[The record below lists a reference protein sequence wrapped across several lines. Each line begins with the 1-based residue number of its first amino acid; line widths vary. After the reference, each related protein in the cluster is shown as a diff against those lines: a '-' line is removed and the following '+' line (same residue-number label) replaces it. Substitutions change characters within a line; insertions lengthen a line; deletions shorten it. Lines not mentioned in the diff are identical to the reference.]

1 MIRRFRAVLRQ
12 GRAPLALALTLCALC
27 AATAALLLPASC
39 ARLACALT
47 LPSGLLPALWTLR
60 RSGGPSRRPL
70 TRAERDR
77 ALAAVDES
85 LLFLPEPQTAAALPF
100 EPEAGLKLRANS
112 GLLLLCAA
120 AAATAPLLPEE
131 ARVPLLSALT
141 PLGFSPARMRI
152 LDAEP
157 GDNAVAVQDGAR
169 VRRYFLADSPAAL
182 AERCGMIWD
191 GAARPMTVDDRERLR
206 GSSGRAYAMQATG
219 DGSPTYLGALT
230 LCDAPKP
237 DAAASVA
244 CLRRAGLTV
253 GLSGADPLLNR
264 AEAARRLTIAPEAT
278 DASFRVGTDAPWAV
292 GDASNWAEQVAE
304 AFQAER
310 ARPAR
315 LRWALLLSALPALVS
330 AVLAASP
337 VGALAA
343 ELLLGASLLLSPAP
357 LPARGPR
364 PVPALLALTVATLG
378 TGAGGLFLSA
388 VEQASANALAAWPLA
403 FAATLCVR
411 QALRASQRAS
421 ALPAIPALLLA
432 AALCVAQPLPGAF
445 CALSGLT
452 AGVLSGLA
460 LGRAE
465 KC

>member
-1 MIRRFRAVLRQ
+1 MRQ
-12 GRAPLALALTLCALC
+12 GRAPLVLALALCALC
-27 AATAALLLPASC
+27 AAAALLLPASC

-47 LPSGLLPALWTLR
+47 LPLGLIPALWTLR
-60 RSGGPSRRPL
+60 RSGGLAHPPL
-70 TRAERDR
+70 ARQERNR

-85 LLFLPEPQTAAALPF
+85 LLFLPEPQAAAALPF

-131 ARVPLLSALT
+131 ARAPLLSALT

-157 GDNAVAVQDGAR
+157 GDGAVAVRDGAR
-169 VRRYFLADSPAAL
+169 VRRYFLADSPSAL

-191 GAARPMTVDDRERLR
+191 GVARPMTADDRERLR
-206 GSSGRAYAMQATG
+206 GAAGRAYAMQAEG
-219 DGSPTYLGALT
+219 DGTPTYLGALT
-230 LCDAPKP
+230 LCDAPRK

-264 AEAARRLTIAPEAT
+264 AEAARQLAIATEAT
-278 DASFRVGTDAPWAV
+278 DASFRVGADAPWAV
-292 GDASNWAEQVAE
+292 GDAPPDWAEQVAE
-304 AFQAER
+304 AFRAER

-315 LRWALLLSALPALVS
+315 LRWALLLSALPALGS

-343 ELLLGASLLLSPAP
+343 ELLLGASLLLSSAP
-357 LPARGPR
+357 LPTRGPR
-364 PVPALLALTVATLG
+364 PVPALLALAMAALG
-378 TGAGGLFLSA
+378 AGAGGLFLSA
-388 VEQASANALAAWPLA
+388 VGQASATALAAWPLA

-411 QALRASQRAS
+411 QAIRESRRAP
-421 ALPAIPALLLA
+421 ALPAIPAVLLA
-432 AALCVAQPLPGAF
+432 AAFCVAQPLPGAF

-452 AGVLSGLA
+452 AGVLFSLA
-460 LGRAE
+460 L
-465 KC
+465 